1 MAADMFGEAP
11 DVLDREAEAEAR
23 NAAQQYKLQSDQLR
37 LQGRTVEANI
47 AYQKAQ
53 IELRKAEL
61 AQQKY
66 LTERNQQIQAA
77 GLLVNARGPG
87 NAAQFISLGRRLST
101 FEPMSGGLLNIAE
114 GKMPQGAFVPG
125 SGGKPVSMEERMSGM
140 LGAPSQQAI
149 DQRDRNDRAL
159 ASRIFSNGNKI
170 ARGSLQA
177 LSPYELD
184 YLNSYGEAEGGDYKS
199 FVDAY
204 KRAGIQQGARG

>member
-1 MAADMFGEAP
+1 MADDMWGSVP
-11 DVLDREAEAEAR
+11 DDLDFAAVEMARER
-23 NAAQQYKLQSDQLR
+23 AQSYKLQSDQLR
-37 LQGRTVEANI
+37 LNGRTVEANI

-53 IELRKAEL
+53 VELRKVEL

-66 LTERNQQIQAA
+66 LTERGQQIQAA

-140 LGAPSQQAI
+140 LGAPSQDAI

-159 ASRIFSNGNKI
+159 ATRIFSSPNRT

-177 LSPYELD
+177 LSPYERD
-184 YLNSYGEAEGGDYKS
+184 YLKSYGEDAGFDWDA
-199 FVDAY
+199 FTDAY
-204 KRAGIQQGARG
+204 QRAGIQQGRRG